1 MKYYCN
7 WIWSLNLFFCIGTI
21 AFDVINKRYYAVG
34 IWGVVIAL
42 LFVTRTLAMRN
53 MDLEDELRFV
63 ITGEF
68 NKLSKELFSGSNK
81 KEEEKEKCKDENN

>member
-7 WIWSLNLFFCIGTI
+7 WIWSLNLFFYIGTI

-53 MDLEDELRFV
+53 MDLKDKLRFV
-63 ITGEF
+63 ITSNFNEF
-68 NKLSKELFSGSNK
+68 AKELFSGSNK
-81 KEEEKEKCKDENN
+81 KEEEKEEGKKDDR

>member
-21 AFDVINKRYYAVG
+21 ALDAINKRYYAIVV
-34 IWGVVIAL
+34 WGVVIAL

-53 MDLEDELRFV
+53 IELEEELRFV
-63 ITGEF
+63 ITSKF
-68 NKLSKELFSGSNK
+68 NDLTKELFSGSNK
-81 KEEEKEKCKDENN
+81 KDEEKEEKKDDC